1 MLDNN
6 TSPYQAF
13 TGKLPNLGR
22 FRVFG
27 CVAWY
32 YLPEHERSS
41 KIGPR
46 ALPAINLG
54 CDPERNGWLVYIPQL
69 NRITTMYHGSHQERK
84 FMSWKDD
91 SVTAPALPSGL
102 HHPPRRVHT
111 EDRDHEHEGVTVQS
125 RFAPRWHEAMVKE
138 ITDLLKNETWEPVDR
153 SNVPAGKRITSSKWV

>member
-1 MLDNN
+1 MQNAVRLHNSLPSTKLENN
-6 TSPYQAF
+6 MSPYQAF

-54 CDPERNGWLVYIPQL
+54 CDPER
-69 NRITTMYHGSHQERK
+69 
-84 FMSWKDD
+84 
-91 SVTAPALPSGL
+91 
-102 HHPPRRVHT
+102 
-111 EDRDHEHEGVTVQS
+111 
-125 RFAPRWHEAMVKE
+125 RW
-138 ITDLLKNETWEPVDR
+138 
-153 SNVPAGKRITSSKWV
+153 SNVSRRWDLRNRRTIRVYLGTWVSTANALLLRTWTIYFVLLQTKLLFSGFTGIS